1 MAIELREEMSHKAD
15 ETKAAALEA
24 VVANVKR
31 LLNDARLLQE
41 GGSAGSALSLAILA
55 FEEAGKGHIIE
66 NGWEKPKHA
75 RSQHSYRHFMAFVVL
90 QASFTQK
97 YGLDVKGVQ
106 SKIAAR
112 FADIGLKSG
121 SKVPLAPMSPEL
133 RDELRAELLPQF
145 ARLSDEQTTLFG
157 IEQRWL
163 TKIAEAVDQ
172 GLLEKI
178 RQSGLYLDTDAQ
190 LAVTSTPASVA
201 RIDAERWIW
210 AATRVLNLLEKGV
223 HCQPYSPLAEMV
235 TAANAGDKD
244 AKRMLEAAKSMALE
258 AKAAVS
264 DPA

>member
-1 MAIELREEMSHKAD
+1 MSDKTDKMKVAAIE
-15 ETKAAALEA
+15 A
-24 VVANVKR
+24 VIANVKR
-31 LLNDARLLQE
+31 LLSDARLLQD

-75 RSQHSYRHFMAFVVL
+75 RSQHSYRHFMAFIVL

-97 YGLDVKGVQ
+97 YGLDMKGVQ

-112 FADIGLKSG
+112 FAALGLKPG
-121 SKVPLAPMSPEL
+121 SKAPLPPMRSEL
-133 RDELRAELLPQF
+133 REALRGELLPQF
-145 ARLSDEQTTLFG
+145 AHMSDEQRIVFG

-163 TKIAEAVDQ
+163 TKIAEAVHQ
-172 GLLEKI
+172 GQLEKV
-178 RQSGLYLDTDAQ
+178 RQSGLYLDTDSQ
-190 LAVTSTPASVA
+190 LTVISTPASVA

-223 HCQPYSPLAEMV
+223 YNQPYSPLAELV
-235 TAANAGDKD
+235 TAVNAGDED
-244 AKRMLEAAKSMALE
+244 AARVLEAAKSMATE
-258 AKAAVS
+258 AMAAAP